1 MFNLNLPYKLE
12 QISARKVYGRY
23 LYKIIQHQNVF
34 YLKCQQ
40 PIHTVFEQGW
50 QNEKNIYQQFDG
62 ASFLLPAQY
71 VTLEEQG
78 LVLPEAEPIFIQP
91 LTPYLIKELL
101 DVLGQLH
108 QTGWIHGDLKPQHFV
123 RYQNTVRLIDFEHTC
138 QANSIQP
145 QLHATPRYMAP
156 ELFHGEPK
164 SIQSDLYALGIILY
178 EHITQ
183 TRLNAQTYQDWA
195 ILHCQMSF
203 QIPKQFNKVLTGLL
217 KKQKQNR
224 FKDIQA
230 VIDCLES

>member
-34 YLKCQQ
+34 YLKYQQ
-40 PIHTVFEQGW
+40 PITVFEQGW

-108 QTGWIHGDLKPQHFV
+108 QIGCIHGDLKPQHFV

-164 SIQSDLYALGIILY
+164 STQSDLYALGIILY

-230 VIDCLES
+230 VIKCLES